1 MLGLAPTLAAGALA
15 FAILGGPTP
24 SLALGV
30 AATADGSQPVTGTS
44 WSAPAFPV
52 DCFAASG
59 QVSCTPQDPAQVR
72 AQQCFIGVPFE
83 GATAMVCTTFE
94 GHQEALRAAGGSAVL
109 VNYGCSIGDLVCT
122 TFENFGR
129 GMAIAATAAAFAM
142 AISTSFDT
150 TSPLWSAAVNE

>member
-15 FAILGGPTP
+15 IAIIGAPTP
-24 SLALGV
+24 ALTLSASAV
-30 AATADGSQPVTGTS
+30 TDGSQPVTGTS

-52 DCFAASG
+52 DCFAASR
-59 QVSCTPQDPAQVR
+59 QVSCTPQDSAQVR

-109 VNYGCSIGDLVCT
+109 VNYGCSIGD
-122 TFENFGR
+122 
-129 GMAIAATAAAFAM
+129 
-142 AISTSFDT
+142 
-150 TSPLWSAAVNE
+150 